1 MGHPFAFLIDTLFH
15 LYTVALLLRFLLQL
29 VRANFYNP
37 FSRALVQITD
47 PVLRPL
53 RRVIPGVGGIDLAAI
68 LAMVFVKMIGI
79 WLVLLTTGTPY
90 TPVALLAATVYQ
102 LLDLVL
108 LTYIVTIVVQALI
121 SWINPGVHNP
131 VMSLLHQ
138 LNEPLLRPA
147 RRVIPPLGG
156 LDLSPLFVLIA
167 LQFCRLLLP
176 RLF

>member
-1 MGHPFAFLIDTLFH
+1 MTHPIAFLIDTLFH
-15 LYTVALLLRFLLQL
+15 LYTVALLLRFLLQV

-37 FSRALVQITD
+37 FSRALVQLTD
-47 PVLRPL
+47 PVLQPL
-53 RRVIPGVGGIDLAAI
+53 RRVIPGVGGIDVAAI
-68 LAMVFVKMIGI
+68 VAMVLVKLIGI
-79 WLVLLTTGTPY
+79 WLVLLVSGMPY

-102 LLDLVL
+102 LVDLVL
-108 LTYIVTIVVQALI
+108 LTYIVTIVIQALI

-138 LNEPLLRPA
+138 LNAPLLRPA
-147 RRVIPPLGG
+147 RRIIPPFGG

-167 LQFCRLLLP
+167 LQFCRLLLQ

>member
-1 MGHPFAFLIDTLFH
+1 MTDPFAYLIDTLFH

-37 FSRALVQITD
+37 FSRALVQITN
-47 PVLRPL
+47 PVLLPL

-68 LAMVFVKMIGI
+68 AAMVLVKLIGI
-79 WLVLLTTGTPY
+79 WLVLLVTGTPY
-90 TPVALLAATVYQ
+90 TPVALLGATVYQ
-102 LLDLVL
+102 LVDLVL
-108 LTYIVTIVVQALI
+108 LTYMITIVIQALI
-121 SWINPGVHNP
+121 SWINPGAHNP
-131 VMSLLHQ
+131 VMSLLYQ
-138 LNEPLLRPA
+138 LNAPLLRPA
-147 RRVIPPLGG
+147 RRIIPPLGG